1 LYQATNPLTIE
12 TTLQLPPTYYLDNF
26 NRLVEHAQTLY
37 PDLLSDDE
45 CHWLSAYKRLSVAS
59 QCLMVRL
66 LSRKGCWFRSD
77 KLNYVE
83 IPDLNSALQELS
95 TAGFIALSHPE
106 EQHHLVISKVEIGLH
121 LLTKPELL
129 NVFPAFKSNKTA
141 KKDELLLLLD
151 QQPFDQF
158 QNLNFDCI
166 YVVESQVIDVLLL
179 LFFANTYQDLS
190 QFVLSDLGLN
200 TFENYPLSKQRRF
213 FTSREQLN
221 QLLQMRDIQRLYSEG
236 NRKDGEF
243 LEQLLNTIPEE
254 SEHRSIARK
263 RSRLIN
269 DIARDLERLNLND
282 QAVFWF
288 RQSTLP
294 PSRERLARIYDKQ
307 GELNLMCDIVT
318 QMKATPSDVS
328 ELEVAA
334 KLEQRLLRKQML
346 STKKGHK
353 VPRASKPNCEQIK
366 LELDLSQ
373 TRVELAVKQHFEDQG
388 WDVYFSENSFLCGLF
403 GLAFWEVIFADVE
416 GAFINRYQ
424 HRPLD
429 LYHSDFVDKRAEQVE
444 AVFQTIFK
452 HGLNH
457 LLNIYDQKRG
467 IANPFVHWNYFSR
480 SLVEHSMEAIPNALI
495 VDLFKVILSD
505 LKLFRTGMP
514 DLITFK
520 DKEFHWVEV
529 KGPGDKLQ
537 DNQWRWIKEF
547 ERLSVP
553 FSVCYVNQ

>member
-1 LYQATNPLTIE
+1 MSQAMNPLTIE

-37 PDLLSDDE
+37 TDLLSDDE
-45 CHWLSAYKRLSVAS
+45 CRWLSAYKRLSVSS

-66 LSRKGCWFRSD
+66 LSRKGRWFRSD

-83 IPDLNSALQELS
+83 ISDLNTALQELS
-95 TAGFIALSHPE
+95 TSGFIALSHPT
-106 EQHHLVISKVEIGLH
+106 EQHDLVISNVELGLH

-129 NVFPAFKSNKTA
+129 SAFPSLKNNKTA
-141 KKDELLLLLD
+141 KKDELLALLD

-200 TFENYPLSKQRRF
+200 TFENYSLSKQRRF
-213 FTSREQLN
+213 FTSRDQLN
-221 QLLQMRDIQRLYSEG
+221 QLLQMRDIQRQYSEG
-236 NRKDGEF
+236 DRKDPKF
-243 LEQLLNTIPEE
+243 LEHLLQSIPAE
-254 SEHRSIARK
+254 SEHKSITRK

-269 DIARDLERLNLND
+269 DITRDLERLNLND
-282 QAVFWF
+282 QAIFWF
-288 RQSTLP
+288 KQSTLP

-307 GELNLMCDIVT
+307 DELDSMCDIVT
-318 QMKATPSDVS
+318 QMKANPSDIS

-334 KLEQRLLRKQML
+334 KLEQRLLRRQML

-353 VPRASKPNCEQIK
+353 VPRTAKPSCEQIK

-373 TRVELAVKQHFEDQG
+373 TRVELAVKQHFESQG
-388 WDVYFSENSFLCGLF
+388 WDIYFSENSFLCGLF
-403 GLAFWEVIFADVE
+403 GLAFWDTIFSDVE

-429 LYHSDFVDKRAEQVE
+429 LYHSDFVEKRADQID
-444 AVFQTIFK
+444 AVLQTISER
-452 HGLNH
+452 GLNQ
-457 LLNIYDQKRG
+457 LLNIYDQKHG
-467 IANPFVHWNYFSR
+467 IANPFVHWSYFPR
-480 SLVEHSMEAIPNALI
+480 SLIEHSIEAIPNALI

-514 DLITFK
+514 DLIAFN
-520 DKEFHWVEV
+520 DQGFHWIEV

>member
-1 LYQATNPLTIE
+1 MYQATSPLTTE
-12 TTLQLPPTYYLDNF
+12 TTLQLSPIYYLDNF

-45 CHWLSAYKRLSVAS
+45 YRWLSAYKRLSVSS

-66 LSRKGCWFRSD
+66 LSRKGRWFRSD
-77 KLNYVE
+77 KLNYIE
-83 IPDLNSALQELS
+83 IHDLNTALQELS
-95 TAGFIALSHPE
+95 TSGFIGLSHPE
-106 EQHHLVISKVEIGLH
+106 EQHDLAISEVELGLH

-129 NVFPAFKSNKTA
+129 NVFPALKSHRTA
-141 KKDELLLLLD
+141 KKDELLLRLD
-151 QQPFDQF
+151 QQPFAQF
-158 QNLNFDCI
+158 QNLTFDCI
-166 YVVESQVIDVLLL
+166 YVVEAQVIDVLLL

-213 FTSREQLN
+213 FTSRDQLN

-236 NRKDGEF
+236 DRKDGEF
-243 LEQLLNTIPEE
+243 LELLLNSIPEE

-282 QAVFWF
+282 QAIFWF

-307 GELNLMCDIVT
+307 GTLDLMCDIVT
-318 QMKATPSDVS
+318 QMKAATSDVS
-328 ELEVAA
+328 ELEVAI
-334 KLEQRLLRKQML
+334 KLEDRLLRKQ
-346 STKKGHK
+346 GHK
-353 VPRASKPNCEQIK
+353 VSRTIKPSCKELK

-373 TRVELAVKQHFEDQG
+373 TRVELAVKQHYENQG

-403 GLAFWEVIFADVE
+403 GLAFWDVIFADVE

-444 AVFQTIFK
+444 AVFQTISK

-457 LLNIYDQKRG
+457 LLNTYDEKQG
-467 IANPFVHWNYFSR
+467 IANPFVHWNHFPKA
-480 SLVEHSMEAIPNALI
+480 LIEHSLASIPNALVI
-495 VDLFKVILSD
+495 DLFKVILSD

-514 DLITFK
+514 DLIAFK
-520 DKEFHWVEV
+520 GDDFHWIEV

>member
-1 LYQATNPLTIE
+1 MYQATNPLMIE
-12 TTLQLPPTYYLDNF
+12 TTLQLSSTYYLDNF

-37 PDLLSDDE
+37 TDLLSDDE
-45 CHWLSAYKRLSVAS
+45 CRWLSTYKRLPVSS

-66 LSRKGCWFRSD
+66 LSRKGRWFRSD

-83 IPDLNSALQELS
+83 IPDLNTALQELS
-95 TAGFIALSHPE
+95 TSGFIALSHPA
-106 EQHHLVISKVEIGLH
+106 EQHDLVISNVELGLH

-129 NVFPAFKSNKTA
+129 SIFPALKNHRTA
-141 KKDELLLLLD
+141 KKDELLLRLE

-213 FTSREQLN
+213 FTSRNQLN
-221 QLLQMRDIQRLYSEG
+221 QLIQMRDIQRQYSEG
-236 NRKDGEF
+236 DRKDPEF
-243 LEQLLNTIPEE
+243 LELLLQSIPAE
-254 SEHRSIARK
+254 SEHRSSARK

-269 DIARDLERLNLND
+269 DIARDLERLNQND
-282 QAVFWF
+282 QAIFWF
-288 RQSTLP
+288 KQSVLP

-307 GELNLMCDIVT
+307 DTLDLMCDIVT
-318 QMKATPSDVS
+318 QMKAAPSDVS
-328 ELEVAA
+328 ELEVAI
-334 KLEQRLLRKQML
+334 KLEDRLLRKQ
-346 STKKGHK
+346 GHK

-366 LELDLSQ
+366 LELNLSQ
-373 TRVELAVKQHFEDQG
+373 TRVELAVKQHLESQG

-467 IANPFVHWNYFSR
+467 IANPFVHWNYFPR

-514 DLITFK
+514 DLIAFK
-520 DKEFHWVEV
+520 DKEFHWIEV

>member
-1 LYQATNPLTIE
+1 MYQATSPLTIE

-26 NRLVEHAQTLY
+26 NRLIEHAQTLY

-45 CHWLSAYKRLSVAS
+45 RRWLSEYKRLFVSS

-66 LSRKGCWFRSD
+66 LSRRGCWFRSD

-95 TAGFIALSHPE
+95 TSGFITLSHPA
-106 EQHHLVISKVEIGLH
+106 EQHDLVISEVELGLH

-129 NVFPAFKSNKTA
+129 SVFPSLKSNKTA
-141 KKDELLLLLD
+141 KKDELLLLLE

-158 QNLNFDCI
+158 QSLPFDCI

-200 TFENYPLSKQRRF
+200 TFENYPLSKQCRF
-213 FTSREQLN
+213 FTSRDQLN
-221 QLLQMRDIQRLYSEG
+221 QLLQMRDVQRLYSEG
-236 NRKDGEF
+236 DRKDSEF
-243 LEQLLNTIPEE
+243 LERLLNSIPAE

-263 RSRLIN
+263 RARLIN
-269 DIARDLERLNLND
+269 DIARDLERLNQND
-282 QAVFWF
+282 QAIFWF
-288 RQSTLP
+288 KQSVLP

-307 GELNLMCDIVT
+307 GELDLMCDIVT

-328 ELEVAA
+328 ELEVAI
-334 KLEQRLLRKQML
+334 KLEDRLLRKQ
-346 STKKGHK
+346 GHK
-353 VPRASKPNCEQIK
+353 VSRAIKPICKEIK

-373 TRVELAVKQHFEDQG
+373 TRVELAVKQHFENQG

-403 GLAFWEVIFADVE
+403 GLAFWDVVFSDVE

-429 LYHSDFVDKRAEQVE
+429 LYHPDFVDKRAEQVE
-444 AVFQTIFK
+444 AVFQTISK
-452 HGLNH
+452 HGLSH
-457 LLNIYDQKRG
+457 LLDTYDEKQG
-467 IANPFVHWNYFSR
+467 IANPFVHWNHFPKA
-480 SLVEHSMEAIPNALI
+480 LIEHSIASIPKPLV
-495 VDLFKVILSD
+495 VDLFKVILGD

-514 DLITFK
+514 DLIAFK
-520 DKEFHWVEV
+520 DGEFHWIEV

>member
-1 LYQATNPLTIE
+1 MYQATNPLTIE
-12 TTLQLPPTYYLDNF
+12 TTLQLSPTYYLDNF
-26 NRLVEHAQTLY
+26 NRLIEHAQTLY

-45 CHWLSAYKRLSVAS
+45 CRWLSAYKRLSVSS

-66 LSRKGCWFRSD
+66 LSRKGRWFRSD

-83 IPDLNSALQELS
+83 IPDLNTALQELS
-95 TAGFIALSHPE
+95 TAGFIALSHPA
-106 EQHHLVISKVEIGLH
+106 EQHDLVISNVELGLH

-129 NVFPAFKSNKTA
+129 SIFPALKSHRTA

-151 QQPFDQF
+151 QQPFDKF

-166 YVVESQVIDVLLL
+166 YVVEAQVIDVLLL

-213 FTSREQLN
+213 FTSRAQLN
-221 QLLQMRDIQRLYSEG
+221 QLLQMRDIQRQYSEG
-236 NRKDGEF
+236 DRKDPEF
-243 LEQLLNTIPEE
+243 LELLLQSIPAD

-307 GELNLMCDIVT
+307 DELDLMCDIVT
-318 QMKATPSDVS
+318 QIKATPSDVS

-346 STKKGHK
+346 SINKGHK
-353 VPRASKPNCEQIK
+353 VSRTIKPNCKEIK

-444 AVFQTIFK
+444 AVFQTISK

>member
-1 LYQATNPLTIE
+1 MYQATSPLTIE

-26 NRLVEHAQTLY
+26 NRLIEHVQTLY

-45 CHWLSAYKRLSVAS
+45 RRWLSEYKRLSVSS

-66 LSRKGCWFRSD
+66 LSRRGCWFRSD

-83 IPDLNSALQELS
+83 IPDLNSALQELGTS
-95 TAGFIALSHPE
+95 GFITLSHPA
-106 EQHHLVISKVEIGLH
+106 EQHDLVISEVELGLH

-129 NVFPAFKSNKTA
+129 SVFPALKSNTTA
-141 KKDELLLLLD
+141 KKDELLLLLEH
-151 QQPFDQF
+151 QPFDQF
-158 QNLNFDCI
+158 QSLPFDCI

-200 TFENYPLSKQRRF
+200 TFENYPLSKQCRF
-213 FTSREQLN
+213 FTSRDQLN
-221 QLLQMRDIQRLYSEG
+221 QLLQMRDVHRLYSEG
-236 NRKDGEF
+236 DRKDSEF
-243 LEQLLNTIPEE
+243 LERLLNSIPAE

-263 RSRLIN
+263 RARLIN
-269 DIARDLERLNLND
+269 DIARDLERLNQND
-282 QAVFWF
+282 QAIFWF
-288 RQSTLP
+288 KQSVLP

-307 GELNLMCDIVT
+307 GELDLMCDIVT
-318 QMKATPSDVS
+318 QIKATPSDVS
-328 ELEVAA
+328 ELEVAI
-334 KLEQRLLRKQML
+334 KLEDRLLRKQ
-346 STKKGHK
+346 GHK
-353 VPRASKPNCEQIK
+353 VSRAIKPICKEIK

-373 TRVELAVKQHFEDQG
+373 TRVELAVKQHFENQG

-403 GLAFWEVIFADVE
+403 GLAFWDVVFSDVE

-429 LYHSDFVDKRAEQVE
+429 LYHPDFVDKRAEQVE
-444 AVFQTIFK
+444 AVFQTISK

-457 LLNIYDQKRG
+457 LLDTYDEKQG
-467 IANPFVHWNYFSR
+467 IANPFVHWNHFPKA
-480 SLVEHSMEAIPNALI
+480 LIEHSMASIPKPLV
-495 VDLFKVILSD
+495 VDLFKVILGD

-514 DLITFK
+514 DLIAFK
-520 DKEFHWVEV
+520 DGEFHWIEV

>member
-1 LYQATNPLTIE
+1 MYQATNPLTIE

-37 PDLLSDDE
+37 TDLLSDDE
-45 CHWLSAYKRLSVAS
+45 CRWLSEYKRLSVAS

-66 LSRKGCWFRSD
+66 LSRKGRWFRSD

-83 IPDLNSALQELS
+83 ISDLNSALQELS
-95 TAGFIALSHPE
+95 TSGFIALSHPA
-106 EQHHLVISKVEIGLH
+106 EQHDLVISNVELGLH

-166 YVVESQVIDVLLL
+166 YIVEAQVIDVLLL

-213 FTSREQLN
+213 FTSRDQLN
-221 QLLQMRDIQRLYSEG
+221 QLLQMRDVQRLYSEG
-236 NRKDGEF
+236 DRKDSEF
-243 LEQLLNTIPEE
+243 LEQLLQSIPAE

-282 QAVFWF
+282 QATFWF
-288 RQSTLP
+288 KQSTLP

-307 GELNLMCDIVT
+307 DELDLMCDIVT
-318 QMKATPSDVS
+318 KIKTVPSDVS
-328 ELEVAA
+328 ELEVAI
-334 KLEQRLLRKQML
+334 KLEDRLLRKQ
-346 STKKGHK
+346 GHK
-353 VPRASKPNCEQIK
+353 VPRASKPSCEQIK

-444 AVFQTIFK
+444 ATFQTISK

-467 IANPFVHWNYFSR
+467 IANPFVHWNYFPR

-514 DLITFK
+514 DLIAFK
-520 DKEFHWVEV
+520 DKEFHWIEV

>member
-1 LYQATNPLTIE
+1 MYQATNPLTIE
-12 TTLQLPPTYYLDNF
+12 TTPQLSPTYYLDNF
-26 NRLVEHAQTLY
+26 NRLIEHAQTLY

-45 CHWLSAYKRLSVAS
+45 CRWLSEYKRLSVAS

-66 LSRKGCWFRSD
+66 LSRRGCWFRSD
-77 KLNYVE
+77 KLSYVE
-83 IPDLNSALQELS
+83 IPDLKSALQELNAS
-95 TAGFIALSHPE
+95 SFIALSHPT
-106 EQHHLVISKVEIGLH
+106 EQHNLVITNLEIGLH

-129 NVFPAFKSNKTA
+129 NVFPALKSNKTA
-141 KKDELLLLLD
+141 KKDELLFLLD
-151 QQPFDQF
+151 QQPFEQF
-158 QNLNFDCI
+158 QSLPFDCI
-166 YVVESQVIDVLLL
+166 YVVESEVIDVLLL

-221 QLLQMRDIQRLYSEG
+221 QQLQMCDIQRLYSEG
-236 NRKDGEF
+236 DRKDPEF
-243 LEQLLNTIPEE
+243 LEQLLNSIPAE
-254 SEHRSIARK
+254 SEHRSTSRK

-269 DIARDLERLNLND
+269 DIARDLERLSQND

-288 RQSTLP
+288 KQSVLP

-307 GELNLMCDIVT
+307 GELDLMCDIVT
-318 QMKATPSDVS
+318 KMKTTPSDVS

-334 KLEQRLLRKQML
+334 KLDQRLLRRQ
-346 STKKGHK
+346 GHK
-353 VPRASKPNCEQIK
+353 VPRASKPSCEQIK

-373 TRVELAVKQHFEDQG
+373 TRVELAVKQHFENQG

-403 GLAFWEVIFADVE
+403 GLAFWDVVFSDVE

-429 LYHSDFVDKRAEQVE
+429 LYHSDFVDKRATQIKS
-444 AVFQTIFK
+444 VFQTISEY
-452 HGLNH
+452 GLNH
-457 LLNIYDQKRG
+457 LLDIYDQKHG
-467 IANPFVHWNYFSR
+467 IANPFVHWNHFPK
-480 SLVEHSMEAIPNALI
+480 SLIEHSMNSIPNALV

-505 LKLFRTGMP
+505 QKLFRTGMP
-514 DLITFK
+514 DLIAFK
-520 DKEFHWVEV
+520 DDEFHWIEV

>member
-1 LYQATNPLTIE
+1 MYQATPPLTTE
-12 TTLQLPPTYYLDNF
+12 TTLQLSPTYYLDNF

-37 PDLLSDDE
+37 PDLLSDYE
-45 CHWLSAYKRLSVAS
+45 CRWLSAYKRLSVSS

-77 KLNYVE
+77 KLSYVE
-83 IPDLNSALQELS
+83 IPDLNSALRELNTS
-95 TAGFIALSHPE
+95 GFITLSHPTYK
-106 EQHHLVISKVEIGLH
+106 HDLEITQIELGLH

-129 NVFPAFKSNKTA
+129 NVFPSLKNNKTA
-141 KKDELLLLLD
+141 KKDQLLAFLEP
-151 QQPFDQF
+151 QAFDQF
-158 QNLNFDCI
+158 QTLPFDCI
-166 YVVESQVIDVLLL
+166 YVVESEVIDVLLI

-213 FTSREQLN
+213 FTSRDQLN
-221 QLLQMRDIQRLYSEG
+221 QLLQIRDIQRLYSEG
-236 NRKDGEF
+236 DRKDGEF
-243 LEQLLNTIPEE
+243 LEQLLQSIPAE

-269 DIARDLERLNLND
+269 DLARDLERLNQND
-282 QAVFWF
+282 QATFWF
-288 RQSTLP
+288 KQSGLP

-307 GELNLMCDIVT
+307 DELDLMCDIVT
-318 QMKATPSDVS
+318 QMQATPSDVS
-328 ELEVAA
+328 ELEVAV
-334 KLEQRLLRKQML
+334 KLEQRLLRKQ
-346 STKKGHK
+346 GHK
-353 VPRASKPNCEQIK
+353 VPRPSKPSCAQIK

-373 TRVELAVKQHFEDQG
+373 TRVELAVKQHFESQG

-403 GLAFWEVIFADVE
+403 GLAFWNVIFSDVE

-429 LYHSDFVDKRAEQVE
+429 LYHSDFLNKRAEQIE
-444 AVFQTIFK
+444 AVFQTISEY
-452 HGLNH
+452 GLNH
-457 LLNIYDQKRG
+457 LLEEYDNKQG
-467 IANPFVHWNYFSR
+467 IANPFVHWNHFPKA
-480 SLVEHSMEAIPNALI
+480 LTEHSMEAIPNALI
-495 VDLFKVILSD
+495 IDLFKVLLSD

-514 DLITFK
+514 DLIAFK
-520 DKEFHWVEV
+520 DEGFHWIEV

>member
-1 LYQATNPLTIE
+1 
-12 TTLQLPPTYYLDNF
+12 
-26 NRLVEHAQTLY
+26 
-37 PDLLSDDE
+37 
-45 CHWLSAYKRLSVAS
+45 
-59 QCLMVRL
+59 MVRL
-66 LSRKGCWFRSD
+66 LSRKGRWFRSD

-83 IPDLNSALQELS
+83 ISDLNTALQELS
-95 TAGFIALSHPE
+95 TSGFIALSHPT
-106 EQHHLVISKVEIGLH
+106 EQHDLVISNVELGLH

-129 NVFPAFKSNKTA
+129 SAFPSLKNNKTV
-141 KKDELLLLLD
+141 KKDELLALLHH
-151 QQPFDQF
+151 QPFDQF
-158 QNLNFDCI
+158 QNLSFDCI

-213 FTSREQLN
+213 FTSRDQLY
-221 QLLQMRDIQRLYSEG
+221 QLLQMRDVQRLYSEG
-236 NRKDGEF
+236 DRKDGEF
-243 LEQLLNTIPEE
+243 LELLLNSIPAE
-254 SEHRSIARK
+254 SDHRSIARK

-269 DIARDLERLNLND
+269 DIARDLERLNIND
-282 QAVFWF
+282 QAIFWF

-307 GELNLMCDIVT
+307 GELDLMCDIVT
-318 QMKATPSDVS
+318 KMKAAPSDVS

-353 VPRASKPNCEQIK
+353 VSRTIKPNCKEIK

-444 AVFQTIFK
+444 AVFQTISK

>member
-1 LYQATNPLTIE
+1 MYQATNPLTIE
-12 TTLQLPPTYYLDNF
+12 TTLQLSPTYYLDNF

-37 PDLLSDDE
+37 TDLLSDDE
-45 CHWLSAYKRLSVAS
+45 CRWLSAYKRLSVSS

-66 LSRKGCWFRSD
+66 LSRKGRWFRSD

-83 IPDLNSALQELS
+83 ISDLNTALQELS
-95 TAGFIALSHPE
+95 TSGFIALSHPA
-106 EQHHLVISKVEIGLH
+106 EQHDLVISNVELGLH

-166 YVVESQVIDVLLL
+166 YIVEAQVIDVLLL

-213 FTSREQLN
+213 FTSRDQLN
-221 QLLQMRDIQRLYSEG
+221 QLIQMRDIQRQYSEG
-236 NRKDGEF
+236 DRKDPEF
-243 LEQLLNTIPEE
+243 LELLLQSIPAE
-254 SEHRSIARK
+254 SEHRSSARK
-263 RSRLIN
+263 RSHLIN
-269 DIARDLERLNLND
+269 DIARDLERLNQND

-288 RQSTLP
+288 KQSVLP

-307 GELNLMCDIVT
+307 DELDLMCDIVT
-318 QMKATPSDVS
+318 QMKAAPSDVS
-328 ELEVAA
+328 ELEVAI
-334 KLEQRLLRKQML
+334 KLEDRLLRKQ
-346 STKKGHK
+346 GHK
-353 VPRASKPNCEQIK
+353 VPRASKPSCEQIK

-467 IANPFVHWNYFSR
+467 IANPFVHWNYFPR
-480 SLVEHSMEAIPNALI
+480 SLVEHSMVAIPNALI

-514 DLITFK
+514 DLIAFK
-520 DKEFHWVEV
+520 DKEFHWIEV

>member
-1 LYQATNPLTIE
+1 MYQVTNPLTIE
-12 TTLQLPPTYYLDNF
+12 TTPQLSPTYYLDNF
-26 NRLVEHAQTLY
+26 NRLIEHAQTLY

-45 CHWLSAYKRLSVAS
+45 CRWLSEYKRLSVAS

-66 LSRKGCWFRSD
+66 LSRRGCWFRSD
-77 KLNYVE
+77 KLSYVE
-83 IPDLNSALQELS
+83 IPDLKSALQELNAS
-95 TAGFIALSHPE
+95 SFIALSHPT
-106 EQHHLVISKVEIGLH
+106 EQHNLVITNLEIGLH

-129 NVFPAFKSNKTA
+129 NVFPALKSNKTA
-141 KKDELLLLLD
+141 KKDELLFLLD
-151 QQPFDQF
+151 QQPFEQF
-158 QNLNFDCI
+158 QSLPFDCI
-166 YVVESQVIDVLLL
+166 YVVESEVIDVLLL

-221 QLLQMRDIQRLYSEG
+221 QQLQMCDIQRLYSEG
-236 NRKDGEF
+236 DRKDPEF
-243 LEQLLNTIPEE
+243 LEQLLNSIPAE
-254 SEHRSIARK
+254 SEHRSTSRK

-269 DIARDLERLNLND
+269 DIARDLERLSQND

-288 RQSTLP
+288 KQSVLP

-307 GELNLMCDIVT
+307 GELDLMCDIVT
-318 QMKATPSDVS
+318 KMKTTPSDVS

-334 KLEQRLLRKQML
+334 KLDQRLLRRQ
-346 STKKGHK
+346 GHK
-353 VPRASKPNCEQIK
+353 VPRASKPSCEQIK

-373 TRVELAVKQHFEDQG
+373 TRVELAVKQHFENQG

-403 GLAFWEVIFADVE
+403 GLAFWDVVFSDVE

-429 LYHSDFVDKRAEQVE
+429 LYHSDFVDKRATQIKS
-444 AVFQTIFK
+444 VFQTISEY
-452 HGLNH
+452 GLNH
-457 LLNIYDQKRG
+457 LLDIYDQKHG
-467 IANPFVHWNYFSR
+467 IANPFVHWNHFPK
-480 SLVEHSMEAIPNALI
+480 SLIEHSMNSIPNALV

-505 LKLFRTGMP
+505 QKLFRTGMP
-514 DLITFK
+514 DLIAFK
-520 DKEFHWVEV
+520 DDEFHWIEV

>member
-1 LYQATNPLTIE
+1 MYQATNPLTIE
-12 TTLQLPPTYYLDNF
+12 TTLQLSPTYYLDNF

-37 PDLLSDDE
+37 TDLLSDDE
-45 CHWLSAYKRLSVAS
+45 CRWLSAYKCLSVSS

-66 LSRKGCWFRSD
+66 LSRKGRWFRSD

-95 TAGFIALSHPE
+95 TSGFIALSHPAK
-106 EQHHLVISKVEIGLH
+106 QHHLIISEVEIGLH

-129 NVFPAFKSNKTA
+129 NAFPALKSNRTA

-158 QNLNFDCI
+158 QTLSFDCI
-166 YVVESQVIDVLLL
+166 YVVESEVIDVLLL

-190 QFVLSDLGLN
+190 QFVLSDLRLN

-213 FTSREQLN
+213 FTSRDQLN
-221 QLLQMRDIQRLYSEG
+221 QLIQMRDIQRQYSEG
-236 NRKDGEF
+236 DRKDPEF
-243 LEQLLNTIPEE
+243 LELLLQSIPAE
-254 SEHRSIARK
+254 SDHRSIARK

-282 QAVFWF
+282 QATFWF
-288 RQSTLP
+288 KQSTLP

-307 GELNLMCDIVT
+307 DELDLMCDIVT
-318 QMKATPSDVS
+318 KIKTVPSDVS
-328 ELEVAA
+328 ELEVAI
-334 KLEQRLLRKQML
+334 KLEDRLLRKQ
-346 STKKGHK
+346 GHK
-353 VPRASKPNCEQIK
+353 VPRASKPSCEQIK

-444 AVFQTIFK
+444 AAFQTISK

-457 LLNIYDQKRG
+457 LLNIYDEKRG
-467 IANPFVHWNYFSR
+467 IANPFVHWNYFPR
-480 SLVEHSMEAIPNALI
+480 SLVEHSMVAIPNALI

-514 DLITFK
+514 DLIAFK

-553 FSVCYVNQ
+553 FAVCYVNQ

>member
-1 LYQATNPLTIE
+1 MYQATNPLTIE
-12 TTLQLPPTYYLDNF
+12 TTLQLSSTYYLDNF

-37 PDLLSDDE
+37 TDLLSDDE
-45 CHWLSAYKRLSVAS
+45 CRWLSTYKRLPVSS

-66 LSRKGCWFRSD
+66 LSRKGRWFRSD

-83 IPDLNSALQELS
+83 IPDLNTALQELS
-95 TAGFIALSHPE
+95 TAGFIALSHPA
-106 EQHHLVISKVEIGLH
+106 EQHDLVISNVELGLH

-129 NVFPAFKSNKTA
+129 SIFPALKNHRTA
-141 KKDELLLLLD
+141 KKDELLLRLE

-213 FTSREQLN
+213 FTSREQLD
-221 QLLQMRDIQRLYSEG
+221 QLLQIRDVQRLYSEG
-236 NRKDGEF
+236 DRKDSEF
-243 LEQLLNTIPEE
+243 LEQLLQSIPEE

-269 DIARDLERLNLND
+269 NIARDLERLNLNE

-294 PSRERLARIYDKQ
+294 PNRQRLARIYDKQ

-318 QMKATPSDVS
+318 QIKATPSDVS

-353 VPRASKPNCEQIK
+353 VSRTIKPSCKEIK

-514 DLITFK
+514 DLIAFK
-520 DKEFHWVEV
+520 NKEFHWIEV
-529 KGPGDKLQ
+529 KGPGDTPQ

>member
-1 LYQATNPLTIE
+1 MYQATSPLTIE
-12 TTLQLPPTYYLDNF
+12 TTPQLSPTYYLDNF

-45 CHWLSAYKRLSVAS
+45 CRWLSEYKRLSVAS

-77 KLNYVE
+77 KLAYVE
-83 IPDLNSALQELS
+83 IPDIDTALQELNS
-95 TAGFIALSHPE
+95 SRFITLSHPTDKHDLE
-106 EQHHLVISKVEIGLH
+106 VTQIELGLN

-129 NVFPAFKSNKTA
+129 NVFPSLKSNKSA
-141 KKDELLLLLD
+141 KKDQLLALLEP
-151 QQPFDQF
+151 QAFDQF
-158 QNLNFDCI
+158 QSLSFDCI

-200 TFENYPLSKQRRF
+200 TFESYPLSKQRRF
-213 FTSREQLN
+213 FTAREQIN
-221 QLLQMRDIQRLYSEG
+221 QLLQMSEVQHQYYEG
-236 NRKDGEF
+236 DRKDPEF
-243 LEQLLNTIPEE
+243 IEHLLHSIPGE

-269 DIARDLERLNLND
+269 DLARDLERLNQND

-288 RQSTLP
+288 KQSELT

-307 GELNLMCDIVT
+307 DELDSMRDVVT
-318 QMKATPSDVS
+318 QMQENPSDVS
-328 ELEVAA
+328 ELEVAV
-334 KLEQRLLRKQML
+334 KLEQRLLRKQ
-346 STKKGHK
+346 GHK
-353 VPRASKPNCEQIK
+353 VPRPSKPICEQIR
-366 LELDLSQ
+366 LELSLSQ
-373 TRVELAVKQHFEDQG
+373 TKVELAVKQHFESQG

-403 GLAFWEVIFADVE
+403 GLAFWDVIFSDVE

-429 LYHSDFVDKRAEQVE
+429 LYHSDFVDKRAEQIE
-444 AVFQTIFK
+444 AVFQTLSE

-457 LLNIYDQKRG
+457 LLETYDNKQG
-467 IANPFVHWNYFSR
+467 IANPFVHWNHFPKA
-480 SLVEHSMEAIPNALI
+480 LIEHSMASIPNTLI

-514 DLITFK
+514 DLIAFK
-520 DKEFHWVEV
+520 GDEFHWIEV

>member
-1 LYQATNPLTIE
+1 MYQATNPLTIE
-12 TTLQLPPTYYLDNF
+12 TTPQLSHTYYLDNF

-37 PDLLSDDE
+37 TDLLSDDE
-45 CHWLSAYKRLSVAS
+45 CRWLSAYKRLSVSS

-66 LSRKGCWFRSD
+66 LSRKGRWFRSD
-77 KLNYVE
+77 KLNYLE
-83 IPDLNSALQELS
+83 IPDLNSALRELS
-95 TAGFIALSHPE
+95 TSGFIALSHPAK
-106 EQHHLVISKVEIGLH
+106 QHHLIISEVEIGLH

-129 NVFPAFKSNKTA
+129 SAFPSLKNNKTT
-141 KKDELLLLLD
+141 KKDELLALLD
-151 QQPFDQF
+151 HQPFDQF
-158 QNLNFDCI
+158 QNLSFDCI

-213 FTSREQLN
+213 FTSRDQLN
-221 QLLQMRDIQRLYSEG
+221 QLLQMRDVQRLYSEG
-236 NRKDGEF
+236 DRKDSEF
-243 LEQLLNTIPEE
+243 LEQLLQSIPAE

-269 DIARDLERLNLND
+269 DIARDLERLNQND
-282 QAVFWF
+282 QAIFWF
-288 RQSTLP
+288 KQSVLP

-307 GELNLMCDIVT
+307 DELDLMCDIVT

-353 VPRASKPNCEQIK
+353 VSRTIKPNCKEIK

-429 LYHSDFVDKRAEQVE
+429 LYHSNFVDKRAEQVE

-514 DLITFK
+514 DLIAFK
-520 DKEFHWVEV
+520 NKEFHWIEV

>member
-1 LYQATNPLTIE
+1 MYQATNPLTIE
-12 TTLQLPPTYYLDNF
+12 TTPQLSPTYYLDNF
-26 NRLVEHAQTLY
+26 NRLIEHAQTLY
-37 PDLLSDDE
+37 PDFLSDDE
-45 CHWLSAYKRLSVAS
+45 CRWLSEYKCLSVTS

-77 KLNYVE
+77 KLSYVE
-83 IPDLNSALQELS
+83 IPDLKSALQELNAS
-95 TAGFIALSHPE
+95 SFITLSHLT
-106 EQHHLVISKVEIGLH
+106 EQHNLVISDLELGLH

-129 NVFPAFKSNKTA
+129 SAFPHLKNNKTA
-141 KKDELLLLLD
+141 KKDELLALLGH
-151 QQPFDQF
+151 QPFDQF
-158 QNLNFDCI
+158 NNLSFDCI
-166 YVVESQVIDVLLL
+166 YVIESEVIDVLLL

-190 QFVLSDLGLN
+190 QFVLSELGLN

-221 QLLQMRDIQRLYSEG
+221 QLLQMRDIQRQYSEG
-236 NRKDGEF
+236 DRKDPEF
-243 LEQLLNTIPEE
+243 LELLLQSIPAE
-254 SEHRSIARK
+254 SEHRTIARK

-269 DIARDLERLNLND
+269 DIARDLERLNQND

-288 RQSTLP
+288 KQSVLP

-307 GELNLMCDIVT
+307 DELDLMCDIVT
-318 QMKATPSDVS
+318 QMKANPSDVS
-328 ELEVAA
+328 ELEVAT

-353 VPRASKPNCEQIK
+353 VPRASKPRCEQIK
-366 LELDLSQ
+366 LESDLSQ
-373 TRVELAVKQHFEDQG
+373 MRVELAVKLHFESQG

-429 LYHSDFVDKRAEQVE
+429 LYHSDFVDKRADQIQ
-444 AVFQTIFK
+444 AVLQTLSE
-452 HGLNH
+452 HGLNQ
-457 LLNIYDQKRG
+457 LLETYDKKQG
-467 IANPFVHWNYFSR
+467 IANPFVHWSHFPKA
-480 SLVEHSMEAIPNALI
+480 LIEHSIDSIPNTLV

-514 DLITFK
+514 DLIAFK
-520 DKEFHWVEV
+520 GDEFHWIEV

>member
-1 LYQATNPLTIE
+1 MYQATNPLTIE
-12 TTLQLPPTYYLDNF
+12 TTPQLSPTYYLDNF

-37 PDLLSDDE
+37 TDLLSDDE
-45 CHWLSAYKRLSVAS
+45 YRWLSEYTRLSEPS

-66 LSRKGCWFRSD
+66 LSRKGRWFRSD

-83 IPDLNSALQELS
+83 ISDLNTALQELR
-95 TAGFIALSHPE
+95 TAGFIALSHPSE
-106 EQHHLVISKVEIGLH
+106 RHDLVVSNVELGLH

-141 KKDELLLLLD
+141 KKDELLALLD
-151 QQPFDQF
+151 HQPFDQF
-158 QNLNFDCI
+158 QSLAFDCI
-166 YVVESQVIDVLLL
+166 YVVESEVIDVLLL

-221 QLLQMRDIQRLYSEG
+221 QLLQMRDVQRLYSEG
-236 NRKDGEF
+236 DRKDSEF
-243 LEQLLNTIPEE
+243 LEQLLQSIPAE

-269 DIARDLERLNLND
+269 DIARDLERLNQND
-282 QAVFWF
+282 QAIFWF
-288 RQSTLP
+288 KQSVLP

-307 GELNLMCDIVT
+307 DELDLMCDIVT

-353 VPRASKPNCEQIK
+353 VSRTIKPNCKEIK

-373 TRVELAVKQHFEDQG
+373 TRVELAVKQHFESQG

-452 HGLNH
+452 HELNH

-467 IANPFVHWNYFSR
+467 IANPFVNWNYFPR

>member
-1 LYQATNPLTIE
+1 MYQATNPLTIE
-12 TTLQLPPTYYLDNF
+12 TTPQLLPTYYLDNF

-37 PDLLSDDE
+37 TDLLSDDE
-45 CHWLSAYKRLSVAS
+45 CRWLSEYKRLSVAS

-77 KLNYVE
+77 KLSYVE
-83 IPDLNSALQELS
+83 IPDLKSTLQELNAS
-95 TAGFIALSHPE
+95 SFVTLSHPTK
-106 EQHHLVISKVEIGLH
+106 QHNLVITDLEIGLH

-129 NVFPAFKSNKTA
+129 NVFPALKSNKTA

-151 QQPFDQF
+151 QQPFEQF
-158 QNLNFDCI
+158 QSLPFDCI
-166 YVVESQVIDVLLL
+166 YVVESEVIDVLLL

-221 QLLQMRDIQRLYSEG
+221 QKIQMRDIQRQYSEG
-236 NRKDGEF
+236 DRKDPEF
-243 LEQLLNTIPEE
+243 LEHLLQSVPSE
-254 SEHRSIARK
+254 SKHKGIARK

-269 DIARDLERLNLND
+269 DIARDLERLNQND
-282 QAVFWF
+282 QAAFWF
-288 RQSTLP
+288 KQSVLP

-307 GELNLMCDIVT
+307 SELDLMCDIVT
-318 QMKATPSDVS
+318 KMKTTPSDVS
-328 ELEVAA
+328 ELEVAI
-334 KLEQRLLRKQML
+334 KLEDRLLRKQ
-346 STKKGHK
+346 GHK
-353 VPRASKPNCEQIK
+353 VSRTIKPSCKEIK

-373 TRVELAVKQHFEDQG
+373 TRVELAVKQHFESQG

-452 HGLNH
+452 HELNH

-467 IANPFVHWNYFSR
+467 IANPFVNWNYFPR

-505 LKLFRTGMP
+505 LKLFRT
-514 DLITFK
+514 
-520 DKEFHWVEV
+520 
-529 KGPGDKLQ
+529 
-537 DNQWRWIKEF
+537 
-547 ERLSVP
+547 
-553 FSVCYVNQ
+553 

>member
-1 LYQATNPLTIE
+1 MYQATSPLTIE
-12 TTLQLPPTYYLDNF
+12 TTPQLSPTYYLDNF
-26 NRLVEHAQTLY
+26 NRLIEHAQTLY
-37 PDLLSDDE
+37 PDLLSGDE
-45 CHWLSAYKRLSVAS
+45 RRWLSEYKRLSVSS

-66 LSRKGCWFRSD
+66 LSRRGCWFRSD

-95 TAGFIALSHPE
+95 TSGFITLSHPA
-106 EQHHLVISKVEIGLH
+106 EQHDLVISEVELGLH

-129 NVFPAFKSNKTA
+129 SVFAALKSNKTA
-141 KKDELLLLLD
+141 KKDELLLLLEH
-151 QQPFDQF
+151 QPFDQF
-158 QNLNFDCI
+158 QSLPFDCI

-200 TFENYPLSKQRRF
+200 TFEDYPLSKHCRF
-213 FTSREQLN
+213 FTSRDQLN
-221 QLLQMRDIQRLYSEG
+221 QLLQMRDVQRLYSEG
-236 NRKDGEF
+236 DRKDSEF
-243 LEQLLNTIPEE
+243 LERLLNSIPAE

-269 DIARDLERLNLND
+269 DIARDLERLNQND
-282 QAVFWF
+282 QAIFWF
-288 RQSTLP
+288 KQSVLP

-307 GELNLMCDIVT
+307 GELDLMCDIVT

-328 ELEVAA
+328 ELEVAI
-334 KLEQRLLRKQML
+334 KLEGRLLRKQ
-346 STKKGHK
+346 GHK
-353 VPRASKPNCEQIK
+353 VSRAIKPICKEIK

-373 TRVELAVKQHFEDQG
+373 TRVELAVKQHFENQG

-403 GLAFWEVIFADVE
+403 GLAFWDVVFSDVE

-429 LYHSDFVDKRAEQVE
+429 LYHPDFVDKRAEQVE
-444 AVFQTIFK
+444 AVFQTISK

-457 LLNIYDQKRG
+457 LLDTYDEKQG
-467 IANPFVHWNYFSR
+467 IANPFVHWNHFPKA
-480 SLVEHSMEAIPNALI
+480 LIEHSIASIPKPLV
-495 VDLFKVILSD
+495 VDLFKVILGD

-514 DLITFK
+514 DLIAFK
-520 DKEFHWVEV
+520 DGEFHWIEV

>member
-1 LYQATNPLTIE
+1 MYQATNPLTIE
-12 TTLQLPPTYYLDNF
+12 TTPQLSPTYYLDNF
-26 NRLVEHAQTLY
+26 NRLIEHAQTLY

-45 CHWLSAYKRLSVAS
+45 CRWLSEYKRLSVS
-59 QCLMVRL
+59 GQCLIVRL
-66 LSRKGCWFRSD
+66 LSRKGRWFRSD

-83 IPDLNSALQELS
+83 IPDLKTALQELS
-95 TAGFIALSHPE
+95 RSGFIGLSHPE
-106 EQHHLVISKVEIGLH
+106 EQHDLAISEVELGLH

-129 NVFPAFKSNKTA
+129 SVFPALNSHRTA
-141 KKDELLLLLD
+141 KKGELLLRLD

-158 QNLNFDCI
+158 QSLTFDCI
-166 YVVESQVIDVLLL
+166 YVVEAQVIDVLLL

-213 FTSREQLN
+213 FTSRDQLN

-236 NRKDGEF
+236 NRKDGDF
-243 LEQLLNTIPEE
+243 LELLLNSIPEE

-269 DIARDLERLNLND
+269 YIARDLERLNLND

-288 RQSTLP
+288 KQSTLP

-307 GELNLMCDIVT
+307 GAINLMCDIVT
-318 QMKATPSDVS
+318 QMKAAPSDVS
-328 ELEVAA
+328 ELEVAI
-334 KLEQRLLRKQML
+334 KLEDRLLRKQ
-346 STKKGHK
+346 GHK
-353 VPRASKPNCEQIK
+353 VSRTIKPSCKELN

-373 TRVELAVKQHFEDQG
+373 TRVELAVKQHFENQG

-403 GLAFWEVIFADVE
+403 GLAFWDVIFADVE

-444 AVFQTIFK
+444 AVFQTISK

-457 LLNIYDQKRG
+457 LLNTYDEKRG
-467 IANPFVHWNYFSR
+467 IANPFVHWNYFPKA
-480 SLVEHSMEAIPNALI
+480 LIEHSLASIPNALVI
-495 VDLFKVILSD
+495 DLFKVILSD

-514 DLITFK
+514 DLIAFK
-520 DKEFHWVEV
+520 DDEFHWIEV

>member
-1 LYQATNPLTIE
+1 MYQATNPLTIE
-12 TTLQLPPTYYLDNF
+12 TTPQLPPTYYLDNF

-37 PDLLSDDE
+37 TDLLSDDE
-45 CHWLSAYKRLSVAS
+45 YRWLSAYKRLSVSS

-83 IPDLNSALQELS
+83 IPDLNTALQELS

-106 EQHHLVISKVEIGLH
+106 EEQHHIVISEVELGLH

-141 KKDELLLLLD
+141 KKDELLALLD
-151 QQPFDQF
+151 HQPFDQF
-158 QNLNFDCI
+158 QSLTFDCI
-166 YVVESQVIDVLLL
+166 YVVESEVIDVLLL

-200 TFENYPLSKQRRF
+200 TFENYPLSKQCRF

-221 QLLQMRDIQRLYSEG
+221 QLLQMRDVQRLYSEG
-236 NRKDGEF
+236 DRKDSEF
-243 LEQLLNTIPEE
+243 LEQLLQSIPAE

-263 RSRLIN
+263 RSRLNN
-269 DIARDLERLNLND
+269 DIARDLERLSLND

-288 RQSTLP
+288 KQSTLP

-307 GELNLMCDIVT
+307 SELDLMCDIVT
-318 QMKATPSDVS
+318 QMKAAPSDVS
-328 ELEVAA
+328 ELEVAI
-334 KLEQRLLRKQML
+334 KLEDRLLRKQ
-346 STKKGHK
+346 GHK
-353 VPRASKPNCEQIK
+353 VSRTIKPSCKEIK

-373 TRVELAVKQHFEDQG
+373 TRVELAVKQHFESQG

-429 LYHSDFVDKRAEQVE
+429 LYHSDFVDKRAEQIE

-467 IANPFVHWNYFSR
+467 IANPFVNWNYFPR

>member
-1 LYQATNPLTIE
+1 MYQATNPLTIE
-12 TTLQLPPTYYLDNF
+12 TTLQLSPTYYLDNF
-26 NRLVEHAQTLY
+26 NRLIEHAQTLY
-37 PDLLSDDE
+37 PDFLSDDE
-45 CHWLSAYKRLSVAS
+45 CRWLSAYKRLSVSS

-66 LSRKGCWFRSD
+66 LSRKGRWFRSD

-95 TAGFIALSHPE
+95 TSGFIALSHPT
-106 EQHHLVISKVEIGLH
+106 EQHDLVISNVELGLH

-200 TFENYPLSKQRRF
+200 TFENYPLSKQRRL
-213 FTSREQLN
+213 FTSRDQLN
-221 QLLQMRDIQRLYSEG
+221 QLLQMRDIQRQYSEG
-236 NRKDGEF
+236 DRKDPEF
-243 LEQLLNTIPEE
+243 LELLLQSIPAE
-254 SEHRSIARK
+254 SQHRSSARK

-269 DIARDLERLNLND
+269 DIARDLERLNQND
-282 QAVFWF
+282 QAIFWF
-288 RQSTLP
+288 KQSVLP

-307 GELNLMCDIVT
+307 DELDLMCDIVT
-318 QMKATPSDVS
+318 KIKTVPSDVS
-328 ELEVAA
+328 ELEVAI
-334 KLEQRLLRKQML
+334 KLEDRLLRKQ
-346 STKKGHK
+346 GHK
-353 VPRASKPNCEQIK
+353 VPRASKPSCEQIK

-373 TRVELAVKQHFEDQG
+373 TRVELAVKQHLESQG

-444 AVFQTIFK
+444 AVFQTISK

-457 LLNIYDQKRG
+457 LLYIYDQKHG
-467 IANPFVHWNYFSR
+467 IANPFVHWNYFPR
-480 SLVEHSMEAIPNALI
+480 SLVEHSMKAIPNALI
-495 VDLFKVILSD
+495 VGLFKVILSD

-514 DLITFK
+514 DLIAFK
-520 DKEFHWVEV
+520 DKEFHWIEV

>member
-1 LYQATNPLTIE
+1 MYQATNPLTIE
-12 TTLQLPPTYYLDNF
+12 TNPQLSPTYYLDNF
-26 NRLVEHAQTLY
+26 NRLIEHAQTLY

-45 CHWLSAYKRLSVAS
+45 CRWLSKYKRLSVAS

-77 KLNYVE
+77 KLSYVE
-83 IPDLNSALQELS
+83 IPDLKSALQELNAS
-95 TAGFIALSHPE
+95 SFITLSHPTE
-106 EQHHLVISKVEIGLH
+106 PHNLVISQLELGLH

-129 NVFPAFKSNKTA
+129 SAFPSLKNNKTA
-141 KKDELLLLLD
+141 KKDELLALLD
-151 QQPFDQF
+151 HQPFDQF
-158 QNLNFDCI
+158 QNLSFDCI
-166 YVVESQVIDVLLL
+166 YVVESEVIDVLLL
-179 LFFANTYQDLS
+179 IFFANTYQDLS
-190 QFVLSDLGLN
+190 QFVLSDLGIN

-221 QLLQMRDIQRLYSEG
+221 QLLQMRDIQRQYSEG
-236 NRKDGEF
+236 DRKDPEF
-243 LEQLLNTIPEE
+243 LELLLQSIPAE

-269 DIARDLERLNLND
+269 DIARDLERLNQND
-282 QAVFWF
+282 QAIFWF
-288 RQSTLP
+288 KQSVLP

-307 GELNLMCDIVT
+307 DELDLMCDIVT
-318 QMKATPSDVS
+318 QMKANPSDVS

-334 KLEQRLLRKQML
+334 KLDQRLFRKQML

-353 VPRASKPNCEQIK
+353 VPRASKPSCTQIK

-373 TRVELAVKQHFEDQG
+373 MRVELAVKQHFESQG

-429 LYHSDFVDKRAEQVE
+429 LYHSDFVDKRAEQIE
-444 AVFQTIFK
+444 AVFQTLYK
-452 HGLNH
+452 HGLNQ
-457 LLNIYDQKRG
+457 LLDIYDQKNG
-467 IANPFVHWNYFSR
+467 IANPFVHWSHFPK
-480 SLVEHSMEAIPNALI
+480 SLIEHSLNSIPNALV
-495 VDLFKVILSD
+495 VDLLKVILSD

-514 DLITFK
+514 DLIAFK
-520 DKEFHWVEV
+520 NDEFHWIEV

>member
-1 LYQATNPLTIE
+1 MYQATYQVTIE
-12 TTLQLPPTYYLDNF
+12 TTPQLSPTYYLDNF

-37 PDLLSDDE
+37 TDLLSDDE
-45 CHWLSAYKRLSVAS
+45 CRWLSAYKCLSVSS

-66 LSRKGCWFRSD
+66 LSRKGRWFRSD

-95 TAGFIALSHPE
+95 TAGFIALSHLA
-106 EQHHLVISKVEIGLH
+106 EQHHLVISNVEFGLH

-166 YVVESQVIDVLLL
+166 YIVEAQVIDVLLL

-213 FTSREQLN
+213 FTSRDQLN
-221 QLLQMRDIQRLYSEG
+221 QLLQMRDIQRQYSEG
-236 NRKDGEF
+236 DRKDPEF
-243 LEQLLNTIPEE
+243 LELLLQSIPAE
-254 SEHRSIARK
+254 SEHRSSARK

-294 PSRERLARIYDKQ
+294 PCRERLARIYDKQ
-307 GELNLMCDIVT
+307 GELDLMCDIVT
-318 QMKATPSDVS
+318 QIKATPSDVS
-328 ELEVAA
+328 ELEVAI
-334 KLEQRLLRKQML
+334 KLEDRLLRKQ
-346 STKKGHK
+346 GHK
-353 VPRASKPNCEQIK
+353 VSRTIKPSCKEIK

-373 TRVELAVKQHFEDQG
+373 TRVELAVKQHFESQG

-403 GLAFWEVIFADVE
+403 GLAFWDVIFADVE

-444 AVFQTIFK
+444 ATFQTISK

-457 LLNIYDQKRG
+457 LLYIYDQKHG
-467 IANPFVHWNYFSR
+467 IANPFVHWNYFPR

-514 DLITFK
+514 DLIAFK
-520 DKEFHWVEV
+520 DKEFHWIEV
-529 KGPGDKLQ
+529 KGTGDKLQ

>member
-1 LYQATNPLTIE
+1 MYQATNPLTIE
-12 TTLQLPPTYYLDNF
+12 TTLQLPPSYYLDNF

-45 CHWLSAYKRLSVAS
+45 CHWLSAYKRLSVSS

-66 LSRKGCWFRSD
+66 LSRKGRWFRSD

-83 IPDLNSALQELS
+83 ISDLNSALQELS
-95 TAGFIALSHPE
+95 TSGFIALSHPAK
-106 EQHHLVISKVEIGLH
+106 QHHLTISEVEIGLH

-129 NVFPAFKSNKTA
+129 NVFPALKSNRTA

-213 FTSREQLN
+213 FTSRDQLN
-221 QLLQMRDIQRLYSEG
+221 QLLQMRDIQRQYSEG
-236 NRKDGEF
+236 DRKDPEF
-243 LEQLLNTIPEE
+243 LELLLQSIPAE
-254 SEHRSIARK
+254 SEHRSSARK

-269 DIARDLERLNLND
+269 DIARDLERLNQND
-282 QAVFWF
+282 QAIFWF
-288 RQSTLP
+288 KQSVLP

-307 GELNLMCDIVT
+307 DELDLMCDIVT
-318 QMKATPSDVS
+318 KIKTVPSDVS
-328 ELEVAA
+328 ELEVAI
-334 KLEQRLLRKQML
+334 KLEDRLLRKQ
-346 STKKGHK
+346 GHK
-353 VPRASKPNCEQIK
+353 VPRASKPSCEQIK

-373 TRVELAVKQHFEDQG
+373 TRVELAVKQHLESQG

-444 AVFQTIFK
+444 AVFQTISK

-457 LLNIYDQKRG
+457 LLYIYDQKHG
-467 IANPFVHWNYFSR
+467 IANPFVHWNYFPR
-480 SLVEHSMEAIPNALI
+480 SLVEHSMKAIPNALI

-514 DLITFK
+514 DLIAFK
-520 DKEFHWVEV
+520 DKEFHWIEV

>member
-1 LYQATNPLTIE
+1 MYQATSPLTTE
-12 TTLQLPPTYYLDNF
+12 TTLQLSPTYYLDNF
-26 NRLVEHAQTLY
+26 KRLVEHAQTLY

-45 CHWLSAYKRLSVAS
+45 CRWLSAYKRLSVSS

-66 LSRKGCWFRSD
+66 LSRKGRWFRSD

-83 IPDLNSALQELS
+83 IPDLKTVLQELNS
-95 TAGFIALSHPE
+95 SGFIGLSHPE
-106 EQHHLVISKVEIGLH
+106 EQHDLAISEVELGFH

-129 NVFPAFKSNKTA
+129 SVFPALKSHRNA
-141 KKDELLLLLD
+141 KKDELLLRLD

-158 QNLNFDCI
+158 QNLSFDCI
-166 YVVESQVIDVLLL
+166 YVIESQVIDVLLL

-200 TFENYPLSKQRRF
+200 TFENYPLSKQHRF
-213 FTSREQLN
+213 FTSRDQLN
-221 QLLQMRDIQRLYSEG
+221 QLIQMRDIQRLYSEG
-236 NRKDGEF
+236 DRKDGEF
-243 LEQLLNTIPEE
+243 LELLLNAIPEE

-282 QAVFWF
+282 QAIFWF

-307 GELNLMCDIVT
+307 GTLDLMCDIVT

-328 ELEVAA
+328 ELEIAI
-334 KLEQRLLRKQML
+334 KLEDRLLRKQ
-346 STKKGHK
+346 GHK
-353 VPRASKPNCEQIK
+353 VSRTIKPSCKELK

-373 TRVELAVKQHFEDQG
+373 TRVELAVKQHFENQG

-403 GLAFWEVIFADVE
+403 GLAFWDVIFADVE

-429 LYHSDFVDKRAEQVE
+429 LYHSDFVDKRAEQIE
-444 AVFQTIFK
+444 AVFQTISK

-457 LLNIYDQKRG
+457 FLDTYDEKQG
-467 IANPFVHWNYFSR
+467 IANPFVHWNYFPKA
-480 SLVEHSMEAIPNALI
+480 LIEHGMASIPNALV

-514 DLITFK
+514 DLIAFK
-520 DKEFHWVEV
+520 GDEFHWIEV

-547 ERLSVP
+547 ERLSAP

>member
-1 LYQATNPLTIE
+1 
-12 TTLQLPPTYYLDNF
+12 
-26 NRLVEHAQTLY
+26 
-37 PDLLSDDE
+37 
-45 CHWLSAYKRLSVAS
+45 
-59 QCLMVRL
+59 MVRL
-66 LSRKGCWFRSD
+66 LSRKGRWFRSD

-83 IPDLNSALQELS
+83 IPDLNTALQELS

-106 EQHHLVISKVEIGLH
+106 EEQHHIVISEVELGLH

-141 KKDELLLLLD
+141 KKDELLALLD
-151 QQPFDQF
+151 HQPFDQF
-158 QNLNFDCI
+158 QSLTFDCI
-166 YVVESQVIDVLLL
+166 YVVESEVIDVLLL

-200 TFENYPLSKQRRF
+200 TFENYSLSKQRRF
-213 FTSREQLN
+213 FTSRDQFN
-221 QLLQMRDIQRLYSEG
+221 QLLQMRDVQRLYSEG
-236 NRKDGEF
+236 DRKDSEF
-243 LEQLLNTIPEE
+243 LEQLLQSIPAE

-269 DIARDLERLNLND
+269 DITRDLERLNQND

-288 RQSTLP
+288 KQSALP

-307 GELNLMCDIVT
+307 DELDLMCDIVT
-318 QMKATPSDVS
+318 EIQATPSDVS
-328 ELEVAA
+328 ELEVAV
-334 KLEQRLLRKQML
+334 KLEQRLLRKQ
-346 STKKGHK
+346 GHK
-353 VPRASKPNCEQIK
+353 VPRPSKPSCAQIK

-373 TRVELAVKQHFEDQG
+373 TRVELAVKQHFESQG

-403 GLAFWEVIFADVE
+403 GLAFWDVIFSDVE

-429 LYHSDFVDKRAEQVE
+429 LYHSDFVDKRAEQIE
-444 AVFQTIFK
+444 AVFQTISEY
-452 HGLNH
+452 GLNH
-457 LLNIYDQKRG
+457 LLEEYDNKQG
-467 IANPFVHWNYFSR
+467 IANPFVHWNHFPKA
-480 SLVEHSMEAIPNALI
+480 LTEHSMEAIPNALI
-495 VDLFKVILSD
+495 IDLFKVLLSD

-514 DLITFK
+514 DLIAFK
-520 DKEFHWVEV
+520 DEGFHWIEV

>member
-1 LYQATNPLTIE
+1 MYQATNPLKIE
-12 TTLQLPPTYYLDNF
+12 TTPQLSPTYYLDNF
-26 NRLVEHAQTLY
+26 NRLIEHAQTLY

-45 CHWLSAYKRLSVAS
+45 CRWLSEYKRLSVSS
-59 QCLMVRL
+59 QCLMIRL

-77 KLNYVE
+77 KLDYAE
-83 IPDLNSALQELS
+83 IPDLKNALQELNTS
-95 TAGFIALSHPE
+95 NFIALSHST
-106 EQHHLVISKVEIGLH
+106 EQHNLVISDLELGLN
-121 LLTKPELL
+121 LLTKPELFSA
-129 NVFPAFKSNKTA
+129 FPFLMNNKTA
-141 KKDELLLLLD
+141 KKDELLALLD
-151 QQPFDQF
+151 HQPFNKF
-158 QNLNFDCI
+158 QNLSFDCI
-166 YVVESQVIDVLLL
+166 YVVKSEVIDVLLL

-236 NRKDGEF
+236 DRKDGEF
-243 LEQLLNTIPEE
+243 LELLLNSIPEE
-254 SEHRSIARK
+254 SEHKGIARK

-269 DIARDLERLNLND
+269 VIARDLERLNQND

-288 RQSTLP
+288 KQSELP

-307 GELNLMCDIVT
+307 DELNLMCDIVT
-318 QMKATPSDVS
+318 KMKANPSDVS
-328 ELEVAA
+328 ELEVAI
-334 KLEQRLLRKQML
+334 KLENRLLRKQ
-346 STKKGHK
+346 GHK
-353 VPRASKPNCEQIK
+353 VSRTIKPSCKEIK

-373 TRVELAVKQHFEDQG
+373 TRVELAVKQHFENQG
-388 WDVYFSENSFLCGLF
+388 WEVYFSENSFLCGLF

-416 GAFINRYQ
+416 SAFINRYQ

-429 LYHSDFVDKRAEQVE
+429 LYHSDFIDNRAEQIQ
-444 AVFQTIFK
+444 AVFQTISEQ
-452 HGLNH
+452 GLNQ
-457 LLNIYDQKRG
+457 LLDIYDQKYG
-467 IANPFVHWNYFSR
+467 IANPFVHWNHFPKA
-480 SLVEHSMEAIPNALI
+480 LIEHSMEAIPNALI
-495 VDLFKVILSD
+495 VDLFKVMLSE

-514 DLITFK
+514 DLIAFR
-520 DKEFHWVEV
+520 DDEFHWIEV

-553 FSVCYVNQ
+553 FSVCYVNR

>member
-1 LYQATNPLTIE
+1 MYQATNPLTIE
-12 TTLQLPPTYYLDNF
+12 TTLQLSPTYYLDNF

-37 PDLLSDDE
+37 TDLLSDDE
-45 CHWLSAYKRLSVAS
+45 CRWLSAYKHLSVAS

-66 LSRKGCWFRSD
+66 LSRKGRWFRSD

-83 IPDLNSALQELS
+83 IPDLNTALQELS
-95 TAGFIALSHPE
+95 TAGFIALSHPA
-106 EQHHLVISKVEIGLH
+106 EQHDLVISNVELGLH

-129 NVFPAFKSNKTA
+129 SIFPALKNHRTA
-141 KKDELLLLLD
+141 KKDELLLRLE

-213 FTSREQLN
+213 FTSRDQLN
-221 QLLQMRDIQRLYSEG
+221 QLIQMRDIQRQYSEG
-236 NRKDGEF
+236 DRKDPEF
-243 LEQLLNTIPEE
+243 LELLLQSIPAE
-254 SEHRSIARK
+254 SEHRSSARK

-269 DIARDLERLNLND
+269 DIARDLERLSQND

-288 RQSTLP
+288 KQSVLP

-307 GELNLMCDIVT
+307 GTLDLMCDIVT

-328 ELEVAA
+328 ELEVAI
-334 KLEQRLLRKQML
+334 KLEDKLLRKQ
-346 STKKGHK
+346 GHK
-353 VPRASKPNCEQIK
+353 VSRTIKPSCKEIK

-444 AVFQTIFK
+444 ATFQTIFK

-457 LLNIYDQKRG
+457 LLYIYDQKHG
-467 IANPFVHWNYFSR
+467 IANPFVHWNYFPR
-480 SLVEHSMEAIPNALI
+480 SLVEHSMVAIPNALI

-505 LKLFRTGMP
+505 LKLLRTGMP
-514 DLITFK
+514 DLIAFK

-553 FSVCYVNQ
+553 FSVCYVNK

>member
-1 LYQATNPLTIE
+1 MYQATNPLTIE

-95 TAGFIALSHPE
+95 TAGFIALSHPA
-106 EQHHLVISKVEIGLH
+106 EQHDLVISNVELGLH

-166 YVVESQVIDVLLL
+166 YIVEAQVIDVLLL

-213 FTSREQLN
+213 FTSRNQLN
-221 QLLQMRDIQRLYSEG
+221 QLIQMRDIQRQYSEG
-236 NRKDGEF
+236 DRKDPEF
-243 LEQLLNTIPEE
+243 LELLLQSIPAE
-254 SEHRSIARK
+254 SEHRSSARK

-269 DIARDLERLNLND
+269 DIARDLERLNQND
-282 QAVFWF
+282 QAIFWF
-288 RQSTLP
+288 KQSTLP

-307 GELNLMCDIVT
+307 DELDLMCDIVT
-318 QMKATPSDVS
+318 KIKTVPSDVS
-328 ELEVAA
+328 ELEVAI
-334 KLEQRLLRKQML
+334 KLEDRLLRKQ
-346 STKKGHK
+346 GHK
-353 VPRASKPNCEQIK
+353 VPRASKPSCEQIK

-403 GLAFWEVIFADVE
+403 GLAFWEVIFADAE

-467 IANPFVHWNYFSR
+467 IANPFVHWNYFPR

-495 VDLFKVILSD
+495 VYLFKVILSD

-514 DLITFK
+514 DLIAFK
-520 DKEFHWVEV
+520 DKEFHWIEV